1 MQAIKGFVG
10 LADEGGSGGSGATL
24 PGISNPLGG
33 DEGVDC
39 ASCGI
44 TLTLQQRWMGF
55 ASCFGIGMLISFLS
69 TLQLLKPLTFALLYS
84 LGNFV
89 SFLSTGFLIGPK
101 RQCKSACES
110 SRAFATFLFL
120 GSIVATIVAAVYVK
134 SVVLCIF
141 LIIVQFCS
149 LVWYTASYIPFAQS
163 IISSTCRSCAGRVAG
178 AASG

>member
-10 LADEGGSGGSGATL
+10 LSDSNEGGAAPTL
-24 PGISNPLGG
+24 PGIPGISN
-33 DEGVDC
+33 DQEGVDC

-69 TLQLLKPLTFALLYS
+69 TMQILKPLTFALLYS

-89 SFLSTGFLIGPK
+89 SFLATGFLIGPK

-110 SRAFATFLFL
+110 SRALATFLFL
-120 GSIVATIVAAVYVK
+120 GSIIATIVAAVYVK
-134 SVVLCIF
+134 SVILCIF
-141 LIIVQFCS
+141 LIIVQFCA

-163 IISSTCRSCAGRVAG
+163 MISSTCRSCVGRVTG
-178 AASG
+178 